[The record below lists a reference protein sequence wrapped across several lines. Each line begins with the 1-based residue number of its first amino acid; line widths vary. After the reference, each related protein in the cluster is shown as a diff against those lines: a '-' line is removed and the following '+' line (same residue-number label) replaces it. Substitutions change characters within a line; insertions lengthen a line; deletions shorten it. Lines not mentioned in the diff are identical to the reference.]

1 MATEAPQVP
10 FEVPTI
16 NIAPYLANPSSQES
30 VEIVDQV
37 RNACMSSG
45 FFQLVG
51 HGIGRS
57 LQDSVFKGSASFF
70 ALPFEEK
77 KKLDKSSSMGASNR
91 GYEVLGGQSLEQ
103 GTLPDLK
110 EVGYYSWDT
119 SSYFN
124 NNAGLLCRPGYS
136 S

>member
-1 MATEAPQVP
+1 MAMETPQVK

-16 NIAPYLANPSSQES
+16 NIAPYLEDPSSPES
-30 VEIVDQV
+30 INIVKQV

-51 HGIGRS
+51 HGIASS
-57 LQDSVFKGSASFF
+57 LQDSVFKGAARFF

-77 KKLDKSSSMGASNR
+77 KKLDKTKAVGASNR
-91 GYEVLGGQSLEQ
+91 GYEVLGGQSLEE

-110 EVGYYSWDT
+110 EVSW
-119 SSYFN
+119 
-124 NNAGLLCRPGYS
+124 
-136 S
+136 